1 MISDQLRSRIYGGT
15 QKALWEQLWNL
26 PESAKS
32 VLQMVTFRLYM
43 ISRESQLSERLTPKR
58 SIPDRRSSD
67 ATWQAGVK
75 GLPCL
80 QLAQRRGPGS
90 AGSLQELDEEPTY
103 RWGGRLSEDDP

>member
-1 MISDQLRSRIYGGT
+1 MEGRKKHYGSNSGT
-15 QKALWEQLWNL
+15 FQRARN
-26 PESAKS
+26 S

-103 RWGGRLSEDDP
+103 R